1 MIINILSVTYYTFTG
16 IVFIF
21 ILLGIIGK
29 FGLFPLNLGIFGIV
43 DESTSDRGFE
53 PMNPFTG
60 LSLESSCFNHL
71 HKRIDWS
78 MDTDEVNTDY
88 TMNLSNSC
96 TYDNIQ
102 IGSDSPFAGK

>member
-1 MIINILSVTYYTFTG
+1 MLYFALIGLSV
-16 IVFIF
+16 I
-21 ILLGIIGK
+21 IIGLRVTIT
-29 FGLFPLNLGIFGIV
+29 GVVRLLILFSRQHKNII
-43 DESTSDRGFE
+43 DRGFE